1 MHYGYLLHF
10 HNFIKQKE
18 NMFFHASLLIY
29 LVKDIRDILR
39 YEYDPY
45 LSPFADL
52 EVPVEL
58 HHHNQCNYLPLIA

>member
-1 MHYGYLLHF
+1 
-10 HNFIKQKE
+10 
-18 NMFFHASLLIY
+18 MFFHASLVIY
-29 LVKDIRDILR
+29 LVKLRLIFHFRDILR